1 MLKYNEIRKV
11 HLEISTR
18 CNAACPLC
26 PRNLH
31 GVEIID
37 DFPLCDMSVA
47 QVQQIFS
54 VAFLQQLDRFLI
66 NGNLGDFVTARD
78 GLAIVQYLHDTNPR
92 MEITI
97 STNASAKPNIWVPL
111 GQLGVRVQ
119 FDLDGLADT
128 HKLYRQ
134 YTDWNLVISNAKKFI
149 AAGGYAI
156 WKMVKFQH
164 NQHQIDECRALAA
177 ELGFTEFDVVD
188 QGRNSGPVFTR
199 EGEYLHTI
207 GTTEL
212 PLNFVTLHNHFRT
225 LQDNMESY
233 TKYIPIPQSI
243 DCEAKRNQSIYV
255 SATGGVYPCCFTGF
269 YPEQMKK
276 YGNNQLRDLV
286 EENNALH
293 HGLEHSINWFH
304 KFESCWQK
312 PTYADG
318 SIMICNSVCGVN

>member
-1 MLKYNEIRKV
+1 MLKYHEIRKV

-37 DFPLCDMSVA
+37 DFPLCDMTVV

-78 GLAIVQYLHDTNPR
+78 GLAIVQYLRDSNPNL
-92 MEITI
+92 EITI
-97 STNASAKPNIWVPL
+97 STNASAKPNIWAPL
-111 GQLGVRVQ
+111 GQLGVKVQ

-134 YTDWNLVISNAKKFI
+134 YTDWNLVISNAKQFI
-149 AAGGYAI
+149 AAGGHAT

-164 NQHQIDECRALAA
+164 NQHQIDHCKAMAT
-177 ELGFTEFDVVD
+177 ELGFAEFDVVD
-188 QGRNSGPVFTR
+188 QGRDSGPVFTR
-199 EGEYLHTI
+199 EGEYSHTI
-207 GTTEL
+207 GNTEL
-212 PLNFVTLHNHFRT
+212 PLNFVTLHDHFRA
-225 LQDNMESY
+225 LQDDVESY
-233 TKYIPIPQSI
+233 TRYIPIPPSV

-255 SATGGVYPCCFTGF
+255 SATGDVYPCCFTGF
-269 YPEQMKK
+269 YPGQMKK
-276 YGNNQLRDLV
+276 YGNSQLRDLV
-286 EENNALH
+286 EENNALQY
-293 HGLEHSINWFH
+293 GLEHCIEWFN
-304 KFESCWQK
+304 KFVPLWQK
-312 PTYADG
+312 STYADG
-318 SIMICNSVCGVN
+318 SVMVCNSVCGIN